1 MLAGVKRALSV
12 LAGAAAFA
20 GCDSGGSD
28 GDPEAIKG
36 APKQVAAAVSALDA
50 ATRAGRY
57 REICDELFTRS
68 ARTRAGGKDCAA
80 LLRSATEDVRGPRVR
95 LLSIRVKD
103 DKTAEARVRTRSTGE
118 RSVDE
123 TIAFRRERG
132 SYRIS
137 SLSP

>member
-1 MLAGVKRALSV
+1 MLAGVKRALSLLV
-12 LAGAAAFA
+12 GAVALA
-20 GCDSGGSD
+20 GCDSGGS
-28 GDPEAIKG
+28 GEDPEAAKG
-36 APKQVAAAVSALDA
+36 APKEVAAAVSALDA

-68 ARTRAGGKDCAA
+68 ARTRAGGKDCAP
-80 LLRSATEDVRGPRVR
+80 LLKSATEEVRDPRVR
-95 LLSIRVKD
+95 LVSIRVKGN
-103 DKTAEARVRTRSTGE
+103 TAEARVRTRAAGE
-118 RSVDE
+118 RAVDE